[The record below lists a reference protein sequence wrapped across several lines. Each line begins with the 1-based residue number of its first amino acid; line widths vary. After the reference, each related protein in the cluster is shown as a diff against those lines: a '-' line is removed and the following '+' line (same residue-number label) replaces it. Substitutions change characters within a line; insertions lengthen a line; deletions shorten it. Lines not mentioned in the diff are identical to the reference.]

1 MTNHLFDAIRSRM
14 PGPDRVFATTADGEV
29 LTYGGLLDLS
39 ARLAHVLAAC
49 NVCAGD
55 RVLLQA
61 EKSLTALVLYLAC
74 VRAGAVFLP
83 LNPSYTTAELD
94 YFLKD
99 AEPGL
104 VVCDPAREAFA
115 SERGIRTLTLD
126 HVGGGS
132 LMDLAQSCSADF
144 RDASR
149 DADDLA
155 AILYTSGT
163 TGRSKGAML
172 THENLLSN
180 AKTLAEIWRFS
191 SQDALLHALPVYH
204 SHGLFVATNTALISG
219 ASMIFLPRFDADQ
232 VVKHLKDATVMMG
245 VPTFYTRLLNHP
257 GLTQEAV
264 RHMRLFIS
272 GSAPL
277 LAETHRQWLER
288 TGHAVLE
295 RYGLTET
302 NMNTSN
308 PHDGERRPGS
318 VGFPL
323 PGVDLRIVH
332 AETGSPLP
340 QGEIGMI
347 EVKGPN
353 VCHGYWRNIEKTQTE
368 FREDGFFITG
378 DLGLVDQEGYVHI
391 VGRAKDL
398 VITGGFNVYPK
409 EVESEIDALPGV
421 LESAVFGV
429 AHPDLGE
436 GVTAAVVSDG
446 TTVLSETLI
455 LAGLLQR
462 LAKFKL
468 PKRVLIVDE
477 LPRNAMGKVQK
488 NLLREQVKDI
498 YRNDASL

>member
-14 PGPDRVFATTADGEV
+14 PGLDQIFAKQDDGRT
-29 LTYGGLLDLS
+29 LTYGGLLELS
-39 ARLAHVLAAC
+39 ARLSQALVSC
-49 NVCAGD
+49 NISPGD

-61 EKSLTALVLYLAC
+61 EKSLPALVLYLAC

-104 VVCDPAREAFA
+104 VVCDPARESFA
-115 SERGIRTLTLD
+115 SDQGFRTLTLD
-126 HVGGGS
+126 HAGHGS
-132 LMDLAQSCSADF
+132 LMDLAQACPAEFCDAN
-144 RDASR
+144 RDAN
-149 DADDLA
+149 DLA

-180 AKTLAEIWRFS
+180 AQTLAEIWRFS
-191 SQDALLHALPVYH
+191 SQDVLLHALPIYH
-204 SHGLFVATNTALISG
+204 SHGLFVATNTVLMSG

-232 VVKHLKDATVMMG
+232 VIKHLKDATVMMG

-257 GLTQEAV
+257 GLTQEAL

-277 LAETHRQWLER
+277 LAETHRQWQEQ
-288 TGHAVLE
+288 TGHAILE

-308 PHDGERRPGS
+308 PYEGERRPGT

-323 PGVDLRIVH
+323 PGVDVRITQ
-332 AETGSPLP
+332 AETGAMLP
-340 QGEIGMI
+340 KGDIGMI

-353 VCHGYWRNIEKTQTE
+353 LCHGYWRNPEKTQAE

-378 DLGLVDQEGYVHI
+378 DLGLVDQDGYVHI

-409 EVESEIDALPGV
+409 EVEGEIDALEGV
-421 LESAVFGV
+421 LESAVFGL
-429 AHPDLGE
+429 AHPDFGE
-436 GVTAAVVSDG
+436 GVTAAVVLDG
-446 TTVLSETLI
+446 TVELSQEDVL
-455 LAGLLQR
+455 AALQDR

-468 PKRVLIVDE
+468 PKRILIVPE

-488 NLLREQVKDI
+488 NLLKERWA
-498 YRNDASL
+498 DAYTLESKA